1 MEGMRGLAVL
11 LIAPL
16 VACQAEAVE
25 IYEETSP
32 SLYCGTVEPSENAKL
47 VVEAEVAR
55 QPRRAAV
62 KGGTIAVH
70 VHVIRR
76 GDGIANGDVSE
87 DAIRQQL
94 RVLDAAY
101 ADAGWSFELASIDR
115 TTQPAWF
122 PLRAGSAEET
132 AAKTALHRGTARDLN
147 LYTAEPG
154 NGMIGYATF
163 PTHYESAPYH
173 DGVVILHSTLPGG
186 SSEPYN
192 LGDQTVHQVGH
203 WLGLYH
209 TYQADCSTDRGDFV
223 ADTAPSSMP
232 AFGCP
237 VGRDT
242 CGASGDD
249 PVRNYMDSTDD
260 GCMNTLSDG
269 QRARIHTQ
277 FDAFRRYP

>member
-1 MEGMRGLAVL
+1 MRRLVL
-11 LIAPL
+11 LVLAPL
-16 VACQAEAVE
+16 VACQAEAIE
-25 IYEETSP
+25 AYEETEP

-47 VVEAEVAR
+47 VTEAEAAR
-55 QPRRAAV
+55 QPRRATV

-70 VHVIRR
+70 VHVIRKAE
-76 GDGIANGDVSE
+76 GIANGDVS
-87 DAIRQQL
+87 DSAIAQQL

-101 ADAGWSFELASIDR
+101 ADAGWSFDLTSIDR

-122 PLRAGSAEET
+122 ALRAGSAEET

-147 LYTAEPG
+147 LYIAEPG
-154 NGMIGYATF
+154 NGMVGYATF
-163 PTHYESAPYH
+163 PTHYESAPLH

-186 SSEPYN
+186 SSAPYH

-223 ADTAPSSMP
+223 ADTAASSMP

-237 VGRDT
+237 VGRDS

-249 PVRNYMDSTDD
+249 PVRNYMDRADD
-260 GCMNTLSDG
+260 GCMNTFTDG
-269 QRARIHTQ
+269 QRARIHVQ
-277 FDAFRRYP
+277 FDAFRRFL

>member
-1 MEGMRGLAVL
+1 MRGLAL
-11 LIAPL
+11 LLLAPL
-16 VACQAEAVE
+16 AACQLEGSDAVDA
-25 IYEETSP
+25 YEETSP

-47 VVEAEVAR
+47 VTEAEAAR
-55 QPRRAAV
+55 QPRRADV
-62 KGGTIAVH
+62 KGGILAVH
-70 VHVIRR
+70 VHVIRK
-76 GDGIANGDVSE
+76 GEGLANGDVS
-87 DAIRQQL
+87 DTAIAQQL

-147 LYTAEPG
+147 LYIAEPG

-163 PTHYESAPYH
+163 PTHYESAPHH

-186 SSEPYN
+186 SSAPYN

-260 GCMNTLSDG
+260 GCMNAFTDG

-277 FDAFRRYP
+277 FDAFRRFP

>member
-1 MEGMRGLAVL
+1 MRRFAVL
-11 LIAPL
+11 LLAPL
-16 VACQAEAVE
+16 AACQTEAPE
-25 IYEETSP
+25 AYEETAP
-32 SLYCGTVEPSENAKL
+32 SLYCGTAELSENAKL
-47 VVEAEVAR
+47 ATESEVASKPQR
-55 QPRRAAV
+55 PAV

-76 GDGIANGDVSE
+76 GEGIANGDLPDS
-87 DAIRQQL
+87 AINDQL
-94 RVLDAAY
+94 QVLNAAY
-101 ADAGWSFELASIDR
+101 AEAGWSFQLASIDR

-122 PLRAGSAEET
+122 SLRAGSPEET
-132 AAKTALHRGTARDLN
+132 AAKTALHRGVARDLN
-147 LYTAEPG
+147 LYTADPG
-154 NGMIGYATF
+154 NGMIGYATY

-186 SSEPYN
+186 ASAPFN

-209 TYQADCSTDRGDFV
+209 TYQAECSSDRGDFV
-223 ADTAPSSMP
+223 SDTAPSSMP

-242 CGASGDD
+242 CGAGGDD

-260 GCMNTLSDG
+260 GCMNTLTAG

-277 FDAFRRYP
+277 FDAFRRFP